1 MSALRIHHSQLYCV
15 KTVMYF
21 QRLDTVFAQTVPA
34 LAAFNNTHPV
44 SVTLAGRPDE
54 INVNLMRLILLQ
66 NHNEAQ

>member
-1 MSALRIHHSQLYCV
+1 
-15 KTVMYF
+15 MYF

-34 LAAFNNTHPV
+34 LAASNNTHPV

-54 INVNLMRLILLQ
+54 INLNLLRLILLQ